1 MASIFMNGFVD
12 WVHMFYPNDPEK
24 VEKVGEQMA
33 MYQHQRESFGRDL
46 AKNRAKNPNLNLGKC
61 AQVIQCVHTH
71 YKFEVSHIKI
81 TIFNFV
87 VNWWNFYGTDTPE
100 LKEMAMRILNLTT
113 SSSGCERNWSIFEIV
128 IQFIY

>member
-1 MASIFMNGFVD
+1 
-12 WVHMFYPNDPEK
+12 
-24 VEKVGEQMA
+24 
-33 MYQHQRESFGRDL
+33 MYT
-46 AKNRAKNPNLNLGKC
+46 NTNT
-61 AQVIQCVHTH
+61 IH

-113 SSSGCERNWSIFEIV
+113 SSSGCERNWSTFEMV